1 MTPFE
6 DHAAVPTDLIDL
18 PELLRRARFGRD
30 GYTAM
35 RRQGR
40 TPRAFRFGRKLWFSE
55 AEVDEWLATHR
66 IVVDNRA
73 KKESAMRHPSA

>member
-1 MTPFE
+1 MTPLEE
-6 DHAAVPTDLIDL
+6 DTAVPTDLIDL

-40 TPRAFRFGRKLWFSE
+40 TPQAFRFGRKLWFSE
-55 AEVDEWLATHR
+55 AEVNEWLATQR
-66 IVVDNRA
+66 IVVDTRA
-73 KKESAMRHPSA
+73 KK